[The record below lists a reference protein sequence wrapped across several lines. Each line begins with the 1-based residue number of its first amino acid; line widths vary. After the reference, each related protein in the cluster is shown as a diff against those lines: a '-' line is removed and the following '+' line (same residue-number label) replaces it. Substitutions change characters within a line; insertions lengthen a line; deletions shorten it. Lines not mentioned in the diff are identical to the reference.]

1 MQIKCAMPEIWSL
14 SSWFIKARQELE
26 KIKRRLETEINDLRE
41 QLLEKRQQ
49 VEELQG
55 VLSKREEEVQ
65 FTLQK

>member
-1 MQIKCAMPEIWSL
+1 MQIKCAMPVIWSL
-14 SSWFIKARQELE
+14 SSWLIKARQELE

>member
-1 MQIKCAMPEIWSL
+1 MQIKCATPVIWSL
-14 SSWFIKARQELE
+14 SSWLIKARQELE